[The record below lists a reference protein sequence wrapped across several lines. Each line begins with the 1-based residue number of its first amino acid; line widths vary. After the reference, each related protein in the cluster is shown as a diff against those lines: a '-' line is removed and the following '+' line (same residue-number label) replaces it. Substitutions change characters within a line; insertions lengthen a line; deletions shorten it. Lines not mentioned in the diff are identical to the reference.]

1 MPLRQGDSFCVATVL
16 NGDYPNYTN
25 SNFISPKFVVPS
37 VEENPRLRFWH
48 YFSTPEI
55 HDSGVVKIYGE
66 DSVWTNI
73 SPHYYR
79 QSGVWTYALLD
90 LREYAG
96 QEVKIAFY
104 FYSNA
109 TYTSTGWYIDDILV
123 ETGSYKPDLVTEVE
137 DFSDGIGD
145 WGGFSRYLGGW

>member
-1 MPLRQGDSFCVATVL
+1 MRIIVYGKLEHPHQGQGLRITATAVSQPNL
-16 NGDYPNYTN
+16 TGDYPNYTN

-109 TYTSTGWYIDDILV
+109 TYTATGWYIDDILV
-123 ETGSYKPDLVTEVE
+123 EDRSL
-137 DFSDGIGD
+137 
-145 WGGFSRYLGGW
+145 